1 MDIKNMNTLST
12 NRVYGM
18 DNYNEYKINIAAIKS
33 IDDIIEIFKALD
45 IRIGFYDYSQ
55 TKSLQ
60 ETIVKNNPHLFNK
73 VKRWI
78 QKN

>member
-73 VKRWI
+73 VKR
-78 QKN
+78 

>member
-1 MDIKNMNTLST
+1 M
-12 NRVYGM
+12 
-18 DNYNEYKINIAAIKS
+18 
-33 IDDIIEIFKALD
+33 DDIIEIFKALD

-73 VKRWI
+73 VKR
-78 QKN
+78 

>member
-12 NRVYGM
+12 NRVYGR

-73 VKRWI
+73 VKR
-78 QKN
+78 